1 MDHLLA
7 QHDLEAVLSSLV
19 SLVPYLTGTSC
30 EEGTQVLVKLLG
42 EALEAQDAALSRAG
56 ELKKLNLKDLMDM
69 FSPEVPKAS
78 KTRLRA
84 IKPQLAPRPVEMV
97 VEVEKK
103 PIAKPAKPGKPSM
116 RKPLTPREK
125 SMRRKRVLDNNEAVD
140 KAAAAAAAQQE
151 LVLEALEREKKAARR
166 LSAETPQGGGGGGGG
181 SKLRQG
187 GTWSGVDFPRVTKI
201 VQCEEADG
209 VLRVQLYA
217 KRAGRGEVS

>member
-97 VEVEKK
+97 VEVERK
-103 PIAKPAKPGKPSM
+103 PIAKPAKPAKPGKPSM

-140 KAAAAAAAQQE
+140 KAAAAQQE
-151 LVLEALEREKKAARR
+151 LVLEALEREKKASRT
-166 LSAETPQGGGGGGGG
+166 LSAETPQGGGGGGG